1 MNCRIIKDLL
11 PMYVEQLTSDPSND
25 LIQEHIKTCQ
35 DCSWTLAGLKNDV
48 IIASPS
54 QADSPADAVPL
65 QLVKRIKTRILEKI
79 IVLASVAFVGGMLIG
94 ILSSSPL
101 RVMVLMASTSL
112 MVFAVA
118 ILLSIAVCRRTS
130 PRKRFQMV
138 GNWTIV
144 FSLIVSGLL
153 FVLFRGLFN
162 EFAKMAAILVPVII
176 YNIVFSVT
184 LRVYA
189 RTKLPKDAEE
199 EPTNRRLYLVA
210 FCTVLGLTALVA
222 VPVKK

>member
-1 MNCRIIKDLL
+1 M
-11 PMYVEQLTSDPSND
+11 
-25 LIQEHIKTCQ
+25 
-35 DCSWTLAGLKNDV
+35 
-48 IIASPS
+48 
-54 QADSPADAVPL
+54 
-65 QLVKRIKTRILEKI
+65 
-79 IVLASVAFVGGMLIG
+79 
-94 ILSSSPL
+94 
-101 RVMVLMASTSL
+101 
-112 MVFAVA
+112 
-118 ILLSIAVCRRTS
+118 
-130 PRKRFQMV
+130 
-138 GNWTIV
+138 
-144 FSLIVSGLL
+144 
-153 FVLFRGLFN
+153 LFRGLFN